1 MKLIF
6 LLVIQRYARLL
17 WLCFGLWTGLPAIA
31 QQNHVR
37 EGAALLLDIQGVIGP
52 ATSSYVGRALAKGGE
67 EDTALIILRL
77 DTPGGLDTS
86 MRDIIRGILAS
97 PVPVV
102 GYVAPSGARAASAG
116 TYIMYASHI
125 AAMAPATNLGAATPV
140 QIPLGATPP
149 RGSPSSEGEEQ
160 KKEEPP
166 PDDIMAR
173 KAVSDAV
180 AYIRGLAQL
189 RDRNAEWAERAVRE
203 AVSLSAQEA
212 LELGVINFIANDIP
226 DLLRAL
232 DGYIVNIPEGKITL
246 KTVGMPVTHLEPN
259 WRDRLLAV
267 IANPNVAYI
276 LMLIGIYGLIF
287 ELSNPGLLVPGVI
300 GTISLFLALYAFQVL
315 PISYAGL
322 GLMVLGV
329 AFMVAEAFIPSF
341 GALGLGGMIAFVIG
355 SVILLDTEI
364 PGYEIAWP
372 LIIAAALSSAAFLF
386 LILSLAIRSQR
397 RSVVTGREQM
407 IGSIGKIAAV
417 SVDRVT
423 VRVHGEL
430 WSAQA
435 AEPVVPGQRV
445 RITGLKGLTLE
456 VKPELEEEH
465 DN

>member
-1 MKLIF
+1 MKLI
-6 LLVIQRYARLL
+6 LLQLIKRYVGL
-17 WLCFGLWTGLPAIA
+17 WLRFSLWAGLPAIA
-31 QQNHVR
+31 QQ
-37 EGAALLLDIQGVIGP
+37 EGGALLLDIQGIIGP
-52 ATSSYVGRALAKGGE
+52 AASSYVDRALAKGGE
-67 EDTALIILRL
+67 GDAALIILRL
-77 DTPGGLDTS
+77 DTPGGLDTA

-140 QIPLGATPP
+140 QIPLGATPL
-149 RGSPSSEGEEQ
+149 RGSPPLEEEEQ
-160 KKEEPP
+160 KKEETLPG
-166 PDDIMAR
+166 DIMAR

-212 LELGVINFIANDIP
+212 LELGAINFVANDVP
-226 DLLRAL
+226 TLLRVL
-232 DGYIVNIPEGKITL
+232 DGYVIGISDDKITL
-246 KTVGMPVTHLEPN
+246 RTVGMPVTHLEPN

-300 GTISLFLALYAFQVL
+300 GTISLFLAFYAFQVL

-322 GLMVLGV
+322 GLMVLGI

-341 GALGLGGMIAFVIG
+341 GALGLGGIIAFVIG

-372 LIIAAALSSAAFLF
+372 LIIAASLSSAAFLF
-386 LILSLAIRSQR
+386 LVLSLAIRSQR

-407 IGSIGKIAAV
+407 IGSIGKIATV
-417 SVDRVT
+417 SAGRVT

-430 WSAQA
+430 WMAQA
-435 AEPVVPGQRV
+435 TEPMVPGQRV
-445 RITGLKGLTLE
+445 RITGLKGLVLE
-456 VKPELEEEH
+456 VKPELEEEA
-465 DN
+465 